1 MENTVYCHTGKHLV
15 PRKNIVA
22 MTVIPETGARHMTC
36 LSCLNNSTLIIRKP
50 ERAAVESGK
59 LVKKAV
65 SEETLKRRKAADAA
79 KRRVARGYPKY
90 PNVVEAAWG
99 RG

>member
-1 MENTVYCHTGKHLV
+1 MENTVYCHACKRNV
-15 PRKNIVA
+15 PRKHIGA
-22 MTVIPETGARHMTC
+22 MKVYPKTGARQHICYTC
-36 LSCLNNSTLIIRKP
+36 LNSSTIVATKP
-50 ERAAVESGK
+50 EQSAAGSAK
-59 LVKKAV
+59 AAKKAV